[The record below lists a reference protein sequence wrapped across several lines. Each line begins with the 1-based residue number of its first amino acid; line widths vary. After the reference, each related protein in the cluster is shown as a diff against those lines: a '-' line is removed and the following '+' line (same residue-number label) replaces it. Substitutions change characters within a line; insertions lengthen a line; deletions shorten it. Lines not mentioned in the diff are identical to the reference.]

1 MNETNRRR
9 AERHKETFLVSLVLK
24 EAVELHGKTVNW
36 NSNGVLMEASGRIS
50 VQVNIKG
57 HTYHG
62 QLVRALPADSGTT
75 VYGIEL
81 LDDLWR

>member
-1 MNETNRRR
+1 MVEGQREEVDLNETDRRR
-9 AERHKETFLVSLVLK
+9 AERHKETFPVSLVFK

-57 HTYHG
+57 HTYHSRRRTSRR
-62 QLVRALPADSGTT
+62 VTSG
-75 VYGIEL
+75 
-81 LDDLWR
+81 